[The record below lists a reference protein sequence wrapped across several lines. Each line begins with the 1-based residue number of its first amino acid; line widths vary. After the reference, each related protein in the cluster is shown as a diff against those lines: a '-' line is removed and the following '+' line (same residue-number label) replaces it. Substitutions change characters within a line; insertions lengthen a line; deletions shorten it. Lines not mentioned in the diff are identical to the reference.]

1 MRFPTPPNLTG
12 MAGWEKQQMQERDI
26 DQQIKNYRQKI
37 EQLYAIDDHIR
48 ALEIER
54 FGGSRT
60 EFHSPSDDQPM
71 QTALYLS
78 FLDTTLLVEAMKPF
92 YKRPKSIRYLGSMG
106 LTFVFMKITEQT
118 PDKVAN
124 YLKTHPPCAELLGYQ
139 RDKHGVFIIPDGET
153 IRFNQKKRFGIEGIK
168 SIDRVIRVAMSKR
181 AKELGINLGDCCG
194 SDAFPIKSVKSDK
207 QAEYNGHYETPGYKV
222 AMTESYG
229 METGIVPLTGQV
241 LGIND
246 DEGKTLI
253 PQLRELKTCDI
264 HVKQNW
270 VDNKYATIENIQHAE
285 IIEGTI
291 LQYNP
296 AKNWIYD
303 HNATPEQIKQDYQK
317 FHNEPDF
324 QPGAPLDFMM
334 RYLVKKGHGETVGYM
349 LRNDHIAAKEE
360 CPDGY
365 LDHFHK
371 RNITESE
378 NDYIKNDKGL
388 QKAIR
393 RKGKDYIELQLQL
406 TLLALHVVALVRLQN
421 NVESNLVSTRG
432 FT

>member
-1 MRFPTPPNLTG
+1 
-12 MAGWEKQQMQERDI
+12 MQEGDI
-26 DQQIKNYRQKI
+26 DQQIKNYWKKI
-37 EQLYAIDDHIR
+37 EQLHAIDDHIR
-48 ALEIER
+48 TLEIER
-54 FGGSRT
+54 YGGSRT
-60 EFHSPSDDQPM
+60 EFYNPTDDKPM

-78 FLDTTLLVEAMKPF
+78 FLDTTLFAEAMKPF
-92 YKRPKSIRYLGSMG
+92 YKRLKSVRYLESMG

-118 PDKVAN
+118 PDQVSH
-124 YLKTHPPCAELLGYQ
+124 YLKTHPACAELLSYQ
-139 RDKHGVFIIPDGET
+139 RNEKGCFIIPDGET
-153 IRFNQKKRFGIEGIK
+153 IRYNQKNRFGIKGIK
-168 SIDRVIRVAMSKR
+168 KIDHVILTAMERK
-181 AKELGINLGDCCG
+181 AEEIGINLGYCCG
-194 SDAFPIKSVKSDK
+194 SDAFPVKSVTSDK
-207 QAEYNGHYETPGYKV
+207 DAKYNGHYEIQGYKI

-229 METGIVPLTGQV
+229 KETGIVSLIGQV

-253 PQLRELKTCDI
+253 PQLQELKTSGI

-270 VDNKYATIENIQHAE
+270 VDNKYATIDNIQKAE

-303 HNATPEQIKQDYQK
+303 YNATPEQIKQDYQK

-365 LDHFHK
+365 LDHFHR

-388 QKAIR
+388 QRAIR
-393 RKGKDYIELQLQL
+393 RKGQDYIELQLQL
-406 TLLALHVVALVRLQN
+406 ILLALHVIALVRLQHSVKN
-421 NVESNLVSTRG
+421 NLVSTRG

>member
-1 MRFPTPPNLTG
+1 MN
-12 MAGWEKQQMQERDI
+12 
-26 DQQIKNYRQKI
+26 
-37 EQLYAIDDHIR
+37 
-48 ALEIER
+48 
-54 FGGSRT
+54 
-60 EFHSPSDDQPM
+60 
-71 QTALYLS
+71 
-78 FLDTTLLVEAMKPF
+78 
-92 YKRPKSIRYLGSMG
+92 
-106 LTFVFMKITEQT
+106 
-118 PDKVAN
+118 
-124 YLKTHPPCAELLGYQ
+124 
-139 RDKHGVFIIPDGET
+139 
-153 IRFNQKKRFGIEGIK
+153 
-168 SIDRVIRVAMSKR
+168 KR
-181 AKELGINLGDCCG
+181 AKELGIDLGECCG

-207 QAEYNGHYETPGYKV
+207 QAEYNGHYETSGYKV

-229 METGIVPLTGQV
+229 IETGIVPLTGQV

-264 HVKQNW
+264 PVKQNW
-270 VDNKYATIENIQHAE
+270 VDNKYATIENIQQAE

-303 HNATPEQIKQDYQK
+303 HNAMPEQIKQDYQK

-324 QPGAPLDFMM
+324 QPGAPLEFMM
-334 RYLVKKGHGETVGYM
+334 RYLVLKGHGETVGYM

-365 LDHFHK
+365 LDHFHR

-393 RKGKDYIELQLQL
+393 RKGREYVELQLQL

-421 NVESNLVSTRG
+421 NVKSNLVSTRG

>member
-1 MRFPTPPNLTG
+1 MCFPTPPNPTG
-12 MAGWEKQQMQERDI
+12 LAGWEKQKMQEGDI

-37 EQLYAIDDHIR
+37 EQLYAIDDHIK

-60 EFHSPSDDQPM
+60 EFHNPDDKQPM

-78 FLDTTLLVEAMKPF
+78 FFDTTPFVEAMKPF
-92 YKRPKSIRYLGSMG
+92 YKRLGSVRYLESMG
-106 LTFVFMKITEQT
+106 LTFVFMKITEKS
-118 PDKVAN
+118 PGKMAN
-124 YLKTHPPCAELLGYQ
+124 YLKTNPACAELLGYQ
-139 RDKHGVFIIPDGET
+139 RNAEGDFIIPDGET
-153 IRFNQKKRFGIEGIK
+153 IRYNQKKRFGPEGIK
-168 SIDRVIRVAMSKR
+168 NIDKVILMAMNRR
-181 AKELGINLGDCCG
+181 AKELGIDLGETCG
-194 SDAFPIKSVKSDK
+194 SDAFPVKSVKSDE
-207 QAEYNGHYETPGYKV
+207 QAEYNGHYEMQGYKV
-222 AMTESYG
+222 ATIESYG
-229 METGIVPLTGQV
+229 AETGIVPLMGGV
-241 LGIND
+241 IGINE
-246 DEGKTLI
+246 DEGKTMI
-253 PQLRELKTCDI
+253 PQLQELKTCDI

-270 VDNKYATIENIQHAE
+270 VDNKYATIDNIQKAE

-291 LQYNP
+291 LHYNP

-303 HNATPEQIKQDYQK
+303 HNATPEQIKQEYQK

-334 RYLVKKGHGETVGYM
+334 QYLVKKGHGETVGYM

-378 NDYIKNDKGL
+378 NNYIKNDKGL

-393 RKGKDYIELQLQL
+393 RKGKEYIELQLQL

-421 NVESNLVSTRG
+421 NVKSTLVSTRG

>member
-1 MRFPTPPNLTG
+1 MRFPTPPNPIGL
-12 MAGWEKQQMQERDI
+12 AGWEKQQMQEIEI

-48 ALEIER
+48 NLEVER
-54 FGGSRT
+54 YGGSRT
-60 EFHSPSDDQPM
+60 EFHNPSDDQPM

-78 FLDTTLLVEAMKPF
+78 FFDTTPFVEAMKPF
-92 YKRPKSIRYLGSMG
+92 YKRLRSVRYLGSMG
-106 LTFVFMKITEQT
+106 LTFVFMKITEKS
-118 PDKVAN
+118 PDKMAN
-124 YLKTHPPCAELLGYQ
+124 YLKTHPACAELLGYQ
-139 RDKHGVFIIPDGET
+139 RDAEGDFIIPDGET
-153 IRFNQKKRFGIEGIK
+153 IRYNQKKRFGPEGIK
-168 SIDRVIRVAMSKR
+168 NIDQVILVAMNR
-181 AKELGINLGDCCG
+181 GAKELGIDLGGHCG
-194 SDAFPIKSVKSDK
+194 SDAFPVKSVKSDK
-207 QAEYNGHYETPGYKV
+207 QAEYNGHYETQGYKV
-222 AMTESYG
+222 VTTESYG
-229 METGIVPLTGQV
+229 KETGIVPLMGQV
-241 LGIND
+241 IGINE
-246 DEGKTLI
+246 DEGKTMI
-253 PQLRELKTCDI
+253 PQLQELKTCEI

-270 VDNKYATIENIQHAE
+270 VDNKYATIDNIQKAE

-296 AKNWIYD
+296 AKNWVYD
-303 HNATPEQIKQDYQK
+303 YNATPEQIKQDYQK

-360 CPDGY
+360 CPDSY

-388 QKAIR
+388 QRAIR
-393 RKGKDYIELQLQL
+393 RKGQDYIELHLQL

-421 NVESNLVSTRG
+421 NVKSNLVSTRG

>member
-26 DQQIKNYRQKI
+26 DQHIKTYGEKI

-60 EFHSPSDDQPM
+60 EFHNPSDDQPM

-78 FLDTTLLVEAMKPF
+78 FFDITPFVEAMKPF
-92 YKRPKSIRYLGSMG
+92 YKRLRSVRYLGSMG
-106 LTFVFMKITEQT
+106 LTFVFMKITEKS
-118 PDKVAN
+118 PDKMAN
-124 YLKTHPPCAELLGYQ
+124 YLKTHPACAELLGYE
-139 RDKHGVFIIPDGET
+139 RNAEGDLIIPDGET
-153 IRFNQKKRFGIEGIK
+153 IRYNQKKRFGPEGIK
-168 SIDRVIRVAMSKR
+168 NIDQVILMVMNRR
-181 AKELGINLGDCCG
+181 AKELGIDLGEYCG
-194 SDAFPIKSVKSDK
+194 SDAFPVKSVTSDTK
-207 QAEYNGHYETPGYKV
+207 AEYNGHYETQGYKV

-229 METGIVPLTGQV
+229 SETGIIPLTGQV
-241 LGIND
+241 IGINE
-246 DEGKTLI
+246 DEGKTMI
-253 PQLRELKTCDI
+253 PQLRELKTCEI

-270 VDNKYATIENIQHAE
+270 VDNKYATIDNIQKAE

-296 AKNWIYD
+296 AKNWVYD
-303 HNATPEQIKQDYQK
+303 YNATPEQIKSEYQK
-317 FHNEPDF
+317 FHNESDF
-324 QPGAPLDFMM
+324 QPGASPELMM
-334 RYLVKKGHGETVGYM
+334 RYLVLKRQGETVGYM
-349 LRNDHIAAKEE
+349 LRNEHIAAKEE
-360 CPDGY
+360 CPDSY

-388 QKAIR
+388 QRAIR
-393 RKGKDYIELQLQL
+393 RKGQEYIELQLQL

-421 NVESNLVSTRG
+421 NVKSNLVSTRG